1 MNALLLP
8 VEYCTRVSERP
19 LADGGR
25 AALHRVRGRQRL
37 EVPLR
42 HAADRAIVARDRA
55 VLSLDVADPPVK
67 VGRVAP
73 SVRPAESTA
82 FLPSKNKTVFLR
94 CHLYDNVKTNILPRQ
109 ARDKPRE
116 NTQKGLSF
124 SSNSPCLDLVNC
136 IDIATLLP
144 GVGSPGAIGARRG
157 RRARMVMRGGA
168 VRAAI
173 PVRNAICLSA
183 LPMFV
188 PRLSWRTVNL
198 Y

>member
-25 AALHRVRGRQRL
+25 AALHRVRGCQRL

-42 HAADRAIVARDRA
+42 HAADGAIVARDRA

-82 FLPSKNKTVFLR
+82 FLPSKNGLFEPFVYENEHFTKTGSGQTQGKHSKRVVVF
-94 CHLYDNVKTNILPRQ
+94 
-109 ARDKPRE
+109 
-116 NTQKGLSF
+116 
-124 SSNSPCLDLVNC
+124 
-136 IDIATLLP
+136 
-144 GVGSPGAIGARRG
+144 
-157 RRARMVMRGGA
+157 
-168 VRAAI
+168 
-173 PVRNAICLSA
+173 
-183 LPMFV
+183 
-188 PRLSWRTVNL
+188 
-198 Y
+198 

>member
-42 HAADRAIVARDRA
+42 HAADGAIVARDRA

-94 CHLYDNVKTNILPRQ
+94 CHMYNNVKTNILPRQ

-116 NTQKGLSF
+116 NTQNTCFVPSTSSTASTATPPRTQSLSTRQASPCSAASQSEVRRKDSRRSF
-124 SSNSPCLDLVNC
+124 SLSPILE
-136 IDIATLLP
+136 
-144 GVGSPGAIGARRG
+144 
-157 RRARMVMRGGA
+157 
-168 VRAAI
+168 
-173 PVRNAICLSA
+173 
-183 LPMFV
+183 
-188 PRLSWRTVNL
+188 
-198 Y
+198 